1 MKIKRF
7 ILSFLFSLW
16 SLSQFWEG
24 KKQKH
29 TWRLPIVSSV
39 CRHGGARGQAGEGA
53 GGARRQAGGGRR
65 GLGRAALREL
75 QRRGHRERQRGG
87 RLSFRE
93 VRGRAQTPASRHHQ
107 PPAARQD
114 SCSWKQFAAA
124 NSPINRLA
132 RGWAGLA
139 GTPRS
144 RAADKHFVILNILHV
159 RNSVLQFWHP
169 HTLTFIIFREV
180 LTLNLSWWAWG
191 LVIRDPLPLYNIFLK
206 SDSASIVA
214 LNRGKVKVHTLFE
227 DINVDWGQNRRTLDR
242 NTQIINNNSPPMLR
256 LITKC

>member
-1 MKIKRF
+1 MFRSLHENKKVY
-7 ILSFLFSLW
+7 SLFSLL
-16 SLSQFWEG
+16 SLCQFWEG
-24 KKQKH
+24 RKQKH
-29 TWRLPIVSSV
+29 TGRLPIVSSV

-93 VRGRAQTPASRHHQ
+93 VRGRAQTAASRHRQ

-132 RGWAGLA
+132 RGWAGLGWLLA

-159 RNSVLQFWHP
+159 RNSVLQF
-169 HTLTFIIFREV
+169 
-180 LTLNLSWWAWG
+180 
-191 LVIRDPLPLYNIFLK
+191 
-206 SDSASIVA
+206 
-214 LNRGKVKVHTLFE
+214 
-227 DINVDWGQNRRTLDR
+227 
-242 NTQIINNNSPPMLR
+242 
-256 LITKC
+256 

>member
-7 ILSFLFSLW
+7 ILSFLFSLL

-24 KKQKH
+24 RKQKH
-29 TWRLPIVSSV
+29 TGRLPIVSSV

-132 RGWAGLA
+132 RGWAGLGWA
-139 GTPRS
+139 GCWLAHHDLEQLTNTLS
-144 RAADKHFVILNILHV
+144 YWTFYMLEIVFSNFDIHIH
-159 RNSVLQFWHP
+159 WH
-169 HTLTFIIFREV
+169 
-180 LTLNLSWWAWG
+180 S
-191 LVIRDPLPLYNIFLK
+191 
-206 SDSASIVA
+206 
-214 LNRGKVKVHTLFE
+214 
-227 DINVDWGQNRRTLDR
+227 
-242 NTQIINNNSPPMLR
+242 
-256 LITKC
+256 